1 MGRNTRDSSGGAGR
15 VRELNRLRIVDVLR
29 ERGLASRAELGRITG
44 LSRTTISSIVSDL
57 QTSGL
62 VVERTDPAHATPR
75 SGSGRPPVLLA
86 LNPAAGAAAGVA
98 FDHRHL
104 RVAVA
109 DLSATVLAEREMEL
123 DVDHDSTTALD
134 AAAGLLA
141 EVVAE
146 ARLQPEQ
153 LIGAGMGLPGPIDNE
168 TGTVGSTAILP
179 GWAGLRPGAELSA
192 RLGLP
197 VVADNDANLGALAE
211 LLFGAARGASD
222 AVYIKVSSGIGAGLV
237 LGKRVYR
244 GAAGN
249 AGELGHVQDRQEGA
263 VCRCGNRGCLETVAS
278 TPVLCKLLAGVHGP
292 DLTIDGVLELVRRGD
307 VAATRVIDEAGR
319 AIGRVLADLCNVLN
333 LGVVVVG
340 GEIVGAGEPFLSAI
354 RQTIDRRALPAA
366 AAAVDVRPAA
376 LGDRAEILGA
386 LALVIRDTQ
395 RIQTA
400 RPTPANEQIRDSH
413 TAHLTHVAAPVPS
426 ITASS

>member
-1 MGRNTRDSSGGAGR
+1 M
-15 VRELNRLRIVDVLR
+15 
-29 ERGLASRAELGRITG
+29 
-44 LSRTTISSIVSDL
+44 
-57 QTSGL
+57 
-62 VVERTDPAHATPR
+62 
-75 SGSGRPPVLLA
+75 
-86 LNPAAGAAAGVA
+86 
-98 FDHRHL
+98 
-104 RVAVA
+104 
-109 DLSATVLAEREMEL
+109 
-123 DVDHDSTTALD
+123 
-134 AAAGLLA
+134 
-141 EVVAE
+141 
-146 ARLQPEQ
+146 
-153 LIGAGMGLPGPIDNE
+153 
-168 TGTVGSTAILP
+168 
-179 GWAGLRPGAELSA
+179 
-192 RLGLP
+192 
-197 VVADNDANLGALAE
+197 
-211 LLFGAARGASD
+211 
-222 AVYIKVSSGIGAGLV
+222 
-237 LGKRVYR
+237 
-244 GAAGN
+244 
-249 AGELGHVQDRQEGA
+249 
-263 VCRCGNRGCLETVAS
+263 
-278 TPVLCKLLAGVHGP
+278 LCKLLAGVHGP